1 MAIKTK
7 SNLLTGL
14 ILVVIGIVALLFR
27 WLPDALSDN
36 LGQFLLLGLG
46 VIFLAVGIATREDG
60 WFIPGGILS
69 GLGAGVLLVSSPLA
83 ARLGGDEG
91 GWFLLAFAGG
101 WFLIPLLTAIF
112 AEETHWWAL
121 IPGGIIAVVGLAALY
136 GGLFA
141 SALEWAG
148 RLWPLGLIIG
158 GVLLLWQSRRP
169 AIAETEKPVEKQ
181 A

>member
-1 MAIKTK
+1 MATKTK
-7 SNLLTGL
+7 GNLLTGF
-14 ILVVIGIVALLFR
+14 ILVALGIVALLFQ
-27 WLPDALSDN
+27 WLPDTLGEN

-46 VIFLAVGIATREDG
+46 VIFLAVGVATRESG

-121 IPGGIIAVVGLAALY
+121 IPGGIIAVVGLAVLY
-136 GGLFA
+136 GGLFL

-148 RLWPLGLIIG
+148 RLWPLALIIG
-158 GVLLLWQSRRP
+158 GALLLWKSRRP
-169 AIAETEKPVEKQ
+169 AIVGAEKPVEKQ